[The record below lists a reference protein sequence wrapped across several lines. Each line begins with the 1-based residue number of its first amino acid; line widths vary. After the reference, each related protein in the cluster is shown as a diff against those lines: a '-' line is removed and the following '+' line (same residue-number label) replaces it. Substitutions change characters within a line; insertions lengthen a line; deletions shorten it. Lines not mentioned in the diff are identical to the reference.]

1 MNFDVPITPDMI
13 SESNETFSLQLVE
26 IPSIVIDPDR
36 GTVRQMTQDLV
47 VEPDNASVIITDV
60 NGKRCN

>member
-13 SESNETFSLQLVE
+13 SEDNETFSLQLAE
-26 IPSIVIDPDR
+26 IPSIVTDPDS

-47 VEPDNASVIITDV
+47 VKPDEASVIITDV
-60 NGKRCN
+60 NGKRGN